1 MLSVEVLSVSH
12 GAQRAPSGVDGA
24 VPSPGQPG
32 KGEGSRACAQYSPTT
47 ACPVGWP
54 VQAQGLI
61 LAEMNI
67 LTESLTDLTQLQP
80 QSCLAGYQIAIYS
93 TSVRTTYLQ
102 NELSTPCRHPCF

>member
-12 GAQRAPSGVDGA
+12 GAQRAPRSVDGA

-32 KGEGSRACAQYSPTT
+32 QGQGSRACAQKS
-47 ACPVGWP
+47 PVGWP

-80 QSCLAGYQIAIYS
+80 
-93 TSVRTTYLQ
+93 
-102 NELSTPCRHPCF
+102 ELSSRVSNSNMLNQC